1 MNNKIKLTID
11 SQYEGFCRDCFAHWI
26 TCLWGK
32 YDDSFTFEENKE
44 AFFYLL
50 ERLLR
55 EGKVKFENP
64 FGDEPKYWEATPEV
78 IVAHLKAG
86 WPQAATTEGDETIV
100 SFFYDDW
107 RRCPPIYWLGPDGEW
122 HGS

>member
-1 MNNKIKLTID
+1 MNLTNEQIERLTEPY
-11 SQYEGFCRDCFAHWI
+11 SRGWI
-26 TCLWGK
+26 IHYWEEVCVLAPQL
-32 YDDSFTFEENKE
+32 SFQEKKE

-64 FGDEPKYWEATPEV
+64 FGNEPKCWEATPEV